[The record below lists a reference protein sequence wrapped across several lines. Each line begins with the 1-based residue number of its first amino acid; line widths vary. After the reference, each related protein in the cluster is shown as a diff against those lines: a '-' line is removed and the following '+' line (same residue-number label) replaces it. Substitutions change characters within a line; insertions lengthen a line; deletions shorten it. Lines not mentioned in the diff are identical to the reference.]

1 MDLLDIQ
8 PLKIRVL
15 LNEKPSNHADFKSP
29 HAVSLIHPAESSPKT
44 HQFMWSTSTC
54 SRANNNLLRGGA
66 SGVTGQIQVAFPNS
80 FEWLSMRGLTV
91 RERQH
96 RLGSDCNNPWCLNVV
111 GKGQVDLA
119 SREGCFMLWDSDLEF
134 RNKWTQQV
142 VFREK

>member
-8 PLKIRVL
+8 PLTFRAL
-15 LNEKPSNHADFKSP
+15 LIEKPSNHADFKSP

-80 FEWLSMRGLTV
+80 SRWLSM
-91 RERQH
+91 
-96 RLGSDCNNPWCLNVV
+96 
-111 GKGQVDLA
+111 
-119 SREGCFMLWDSDLEF
+119 
-134 RNKWTQQV
+134 
-142 VFREK
+142 

>member
-15 LNEKPSNHADFKSP
+15 LNEKPSDHADFKSP

-44 HQFMWSTSTC
+44 HQFMWSTSIC
-54 SRANNNLLRGGA
+54 SRVNNNLFRGGA
-66 SGVTGQIQVAFPNS
+66 SGVTEQIQVAFPNS
-80 FEWLSMRGLTV
+80 VQWLSMRGLTV

-96 RLGSDCNNPWCLNVV
+96 KLGSDYNNPWCLKVV

-119 SREGCFMLWDSDLEF
+119 FREGCFMLWDSDLEF

>member
-15 LNEKPSNHADFKSP
+15 LNEKLSNHVDFKSP

-44 HQFMWSTSTC
+44 HQFMWSTSIC
-54 SRANNNLLRGGA
+54 SRANKNLFRVSA

-80 FEWLSMRGLTV
+80 FQWLSMRGLTV

-119 SREGCFMLWDSDLEF
+119 SCEGCFMLWDSDLEF

>member
-8 PLKIRVL
+8 PLILRAL
-15 LNEKPSNHADFKSP
+15 LIEKPSNHADFKSP

-44 HQFMWSTSTC
+44 HQFMWSTSIC
-54 SRANNNLLRGGA
+54 SRADNYLFRSGA

-80 FEWLSMRGLTV
+80 LQRLSIRGLTE

-96 RLGSDCNNPWCLNVV
+96 RLGSDCNNPWCLKVV

-134 RNKWTQQV
+134 HNKWTQQV